1 MIQFGAGVLIGT
13 QTIDASGNAVTVP
26 SPIQFGI
33 LQDVTIDE
41 SFESKLLYG
50 ANQYPV
56 AVGRGKGK
64 VDIKAKAAL
73 INAELFNTFV
83 YGMASLGST
92 YENVYEDLT
101 GTSIPTAGTTVT
113 PTSATA
119 NVVADLGARDGN
131 GTPYRR
137 VTGTPTGGQ
146 YTYSGGS
153 WIFSDI
159 DGGIDKKVFINY
171 AYSSTGV
178 ASAKSITVVNLP
190 MGYSPFFTVDLR
202 SSYQGKT
209 MYFRYPN
216 ATSSKLS
223 MTWKNDDFTV
233 PEFDIECF
241 ADANGNI
248 SYKYFSE

>member
-13 QTIDASGNAVTVP
+13 QTLDASGNAIAVP

-41 SFESKLLYG
+41 SFESKMLYG

-64 VDIKAKAAL
+64 VSIKAKAAQ
-73 INAELFNTFV
+73 ISAELFNTFV
-83 YGMASLGST
+83 YGMSSVGTT

-101 GTSIPTAGTTVT
+101 GTSIPASGSTVT
-113 PTSATA
+113 PTSPTT
-119 NVVADLGARDGN
+119 NVVLDLGARDGN
-131 GTPYRR
+131 GVPYTR

-146 YTYSGGS
+146 YKYSGGA
-153 WIFSDI
+153 WIFGDV
-159 DGGIDKKVFINY
+159 DTAKVVFINY
-171 AYSSTGV
+171 SYTSTGV
-178 ASAKSITVVNLP
+178 ASAKSLTVTNLP

-202 SSYQGKT
+202 SQYRGKQL
-209 MYFRYPN
+209 YIRYPN
-216 ATSSKLS
+216 ATSTKLT

-241 ADANGNI
+241 ADSNGNI
-248 SYKYFSE
+248 SYQYYYE